1 MTNITPHTL
10 RGVPYAHLGI
20 PRYVGHTII
29 HYFHRRAKLEPLKAT
44 PGSIALDAVRGVFKR
59 GHRDATLAAP
69 TDKRRK
75 APRPGSI
82 ATIGEIIA
90 AKVA

>member
-1 MTNITPHTL
+1 MTTINPDTL
-10 RGVPYAHLGI
+10 RGVPYARLGI
-20 PRYVGHTII
+20 PRYVGHSII
-29 HYFHRRAKLEPLKAT
+29 HYFHRRAKLEPLKAA

-59 GHRDATLAAP
+59 GHREAPLAAP

-82 ATIGEIIA
+82 ATVGEILA